1 MIEGILVSDMS
12 TLLSFDDA
20 LDRLLAA
27 AGPLDVES
35 RCAMAALGQVLAED
49 VAADRDFPPGP
60 RSAMDGFALRAADT
74 GDAGATLR
82 VAGEVPAGHPGTGI
96 RVGAGEAARVFTG
109 AVVPEGA
116 DSVVMVELT
125 EEDRAKGTVLVR
137 ERVTSGQHVR
147 LRGEEMRAGQVVLER
162 GAVLG
167 PAEAAALASVGREE
181 VAVHRRPSV
190 GVLATGDEVVD
201 ASAVPEP
208 HQVRNSNARGLMA
221 ALGVYALPAED
232 LGIARDTRAG
242 LDEAI
247 ARGLRH
253 DVLLVTGGV
262 SVGAYDLVRGAI
274 ERAGAEVLFHGV
286 AIRPGKP
293 VLAAKCGPRF
303 VIGLPGNPVSTFTIF
318 EVLVVP
324 LLRWLSGFPE
334 PRRAWVPA
342 TLTAPLKRKPG
353 RRTFALARVRAGDA
367 GLEAE
372 PAATRGSG
380 DVLSLAR
387 ANAFVDVSEGSHALP
402 AGTILPALVWREAAP
417 QR

>member
-1 MIEGILVSDMS
+1 M
-12 TLLSFDDA
+12 TALLSFDDA

-27 AGPLDVES
+27 AEPLGVES

-49 VAADRDFPPGP
+49 VPADRDFPPGP
-60 RSAMDGFALRAADT
+60 RSAMDGFAVRAADT
-74 GDAGATLR
+74 GEAGATLR
-82 VAGEVPAGHPGTGI
+82 VVGEVPAGHPGTGI

-116 DSVVMVELT
+116 DSIVMVELT
-125 EEDRAKGTVLVR
+125 EDDREEGTVLVR
-137 ERVTSGQHVR
+137 ERVTAGQHVR
-147 LRGEEMRAGQVVLER
+147 LRGEEMREGAVVVES

-181 VAVHRRPSV
+181 VPVHRRPSV

-201 ASAVPEP
+201 ASAVAEP

-221 ALGVYALPAED
+221 ALGAYGFPAED

-242 LDEAI
+242 LEEAI

-262 SVGAYDLVRGAI
+262 SVGAYDLVRGAV

-286 AIRPGKP
+286 AVRPGKP
-293 VLAAKCGPRF
+293 VLAAKHGPRF

-324 LLRWLSGFPE
+324 LLRRLSGFRE

-387 ANAFVDVSEGSHALP
+387 ANAFVDVPEGAHALP
-402 AGTILPALVWREAAP
+402 AGTVLPALVWREAAP
-417 QR
+417 RR